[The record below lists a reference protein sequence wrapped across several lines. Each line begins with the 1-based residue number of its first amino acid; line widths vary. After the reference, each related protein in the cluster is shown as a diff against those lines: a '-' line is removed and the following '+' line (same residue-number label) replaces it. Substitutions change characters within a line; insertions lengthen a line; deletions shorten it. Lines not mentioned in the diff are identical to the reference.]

1 MQIEAIY
8 NQGKLEFSQ
17 PIRFRHDYFT
27 VMVEVPEQEIVNPEP
42 NAPALPPYHL
52 PSDVIAE
59 AEKARQLLDDV
70 MNAPLPPDDE
80 LLPLSTKQLSRI
92 EAFALREDR

>member
-8 NQGKLEFSQ
+8 NQGKLEFRQ

-27 VMVEVPEQEIVNPEP
+27 VMVEVPEQEIINTMPD
-42 NAPALPPYHL
+42 APISATYHL
-52 PSDVIAE
+52 SLEVISE
-59 AEKARQLLDDV
+59 AEKARKRLDEV

-80 LLPLSTKQLSRI
+80 LPPLSAKQLSRN
-92 EAFALREDR
+92 EVFAIREDR